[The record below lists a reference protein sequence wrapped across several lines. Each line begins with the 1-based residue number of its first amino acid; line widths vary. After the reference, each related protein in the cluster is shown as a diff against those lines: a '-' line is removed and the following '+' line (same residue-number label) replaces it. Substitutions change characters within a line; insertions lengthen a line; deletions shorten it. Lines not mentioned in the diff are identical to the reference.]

1 MLKAPRGP
9 YYTQDPEWF
18 DARRDRILKARRE
31 GQTFGAIGKT
41 WGITGERVRQ
51 IVVKE
56 FKRRRNRADQRP
68 DQGTTASPGVGAYTE
83 SEELED
89 APCGAAGRPQRR
101 VSGGRVR

>member
-9 YYTQDPEWF
+9 YYAQDPEWF

-56 FKRRRNRADQRP
+56 FKRRRNR
-68 DQGTTASPGVGAYTE
+68 GENTAKGVGNGTVE
-83 SEELED
+83 
-89 APCGAAGRPQRR
+89 
-101 VSGGRVR
+101 GRVD